1 MRKGADDNAVGA
13 VDGDIVGDTEGAVE
27 GAVEVD
33 AVGDA
38 DYDMDGSKLGAK
50 LWLSEPWQNRSWS
63 DWHEQPLENNIWVVF
78 TGPVFSAHVER

>member
-1 MRKGADDNAVGA
+1 MPVFFSFQGTFVHFIPKLVRAFLTPMKTLMRKGADDNAVGA
-13 VDGDIVGDTEGAVE
+13 VDGDIVGDAEGAVE

-50 LWLSEPWQNRSWS
+50 L
-63 DWHEQPLENNIWVVF
+63 
-78 TGPVFSAHVER
+78 